1 MANFAEL
8 AYYRHDMKDWKK
20 LCCLILFVSSI
31 FSSVSAQRITRGI
44 VVDSITLKGLQG
56 VHVGIK
62 RSPGGT
68 VTNSLG
74 AFTITTSPIDT
85 LVLSLVGYNTIELP
99 LLFEEE
105 DILIRLSERI
115 RILSEITIRG
125 TRIYDN
131 EIVRTPRRQ
140 PHKMSTA
147 DAFSSPWTYLSRG
160 EREKRKVVRLINEN
174 DRIRTYIQV
183 IHDVEIRESIM
194 YSHELTEIE
203 YYNTLAKFNQQS
215 GDVLYST
222 DPYVIETSMR
232 SFFNRMYP

>member
-1 MANFAEL
+1 MANFAEP
-8 AYYRHDMKDWKK
+8 AYYRHDMKHWKK
-20 LCCLILFVSSI
+20 LCCLIFFVSSI
-31 FSSVSAQRITRGI
+31 VLSVSAQRTTRGI
-44 VVDSITLKGLQG
+44 VVDSVTMKSLPG

-62 RSPGGT
+62 HSPGGT

-85 LVLSLVGYNTIELP
+85 LVLSLVGYNTIEVP

-115 RILSEITIRG
+115 RILSEITIKG

-131 EIVRTPRRQ
+131 DIVRTPRTQ
-140 PHKMSTA
+140 PRALSTA
-147 DAFSSPWTYLSRG
+147 DAFSSPWTYFSRG

-183 IHDVEIRESIM
+183 IYDVEIRESIM

-222 DPYVIETSMR
+222 DPYIIEASLR
-232 SFFNRMYP
+232 SFFDRMHH

>member
-1 MANFAEL
+1 
-8 AYYRHDMKDWKK
+8 MKQWKK
-20 LCCLILFVSSI
+20 LCSLIFFVSAIVST
-31 FSSVSAQRITRGI
+31 VSAQKTTRGI
-44 VVDSITLKGLQG
+44 VVDSVTLKELPG
-56 VHVGIK
+56 VHVRIK
-62 RSPGGT
+62 HSNDGA
-68 VTNSLG
+68 VTNSAG
-74 AFTITTSPIDT
+74 VFTITTSPSDT
-85 LVLSLVGYNTIELP
+85 IILSLIGYNTIEVP

-105 DILIRLSERI
+105 SILIRMSERI
-115 RILSEITIRG
+115 RMLKEITISG
-125 TRIYDN
+125 TRIYDK
-131 EIVRTPRRQ
+131 EIVRTPHRQ
-140 PHKMSTA
+140 PHAMATA
-147 DAFSSPWTYLSRG
+147 EAFSSPWTYFSRG

-232 SFFNRMYP
+232 SFFNRMHP

>member
-1 MANFAEL
+1 VANFAEL
-8 AYYRHDMKDWKK
+8 ANYRRDMKHWKK
-20 LCCLILFVSSI
+20 LFCLILFVSSI
-31 FSSVSAQRITRGI
+31 ALSVSAQRITRGI
-44 VVDSITLKGLQG
+44 VVDSITLKSLQG
-56 VHVGIK
+56 VHVSIK
-62 RSPGGT
+62 RSPSGT

-85 LVLSLVGYNTIELP
+85 LVLSLVGYNTVELP

-115 RILSEITIRG
+115 RILSEITIKG
-125 TRIYDN
+125 TRIYDK

-215 GDVLYST
+215 SDVLYST
-222 DPYVIETSMR
+222 DPSVIETSMR